1 MLDRKKLDQME
12 EHGAAAALQYRGE
25 LSAELGD
32 SVSSTYDAVNAY
44 FNDQKK
50 RAAAIADRVGNLR
63 EDISDIDEKISSFGP
78 ALAQAT
84 ISGDSAALE
93 AIQKEIA
100 DLESRKTA
108 NKAQIGLLGE
118 THISGDEALYQA
130 ADEAAE
136 KMEAIYREK
145 LAEMNAL
152 VTFANKQISLW
163 ARVADLSTL
172 GGDTI
177 PVNSVRSKV
186 ADMRQDFSAED

>member
-12 EHGAAAALQYRGE
+12 EQGAAAALQYRGE
-25 LSAELGD
+25 LCAELGN
-32 SVSSTYDAVNAY
+32 SISSTYDAVNVY

-63 EDISDIDEKISSFGP
+63 TEISDMEERISSFGP

-84 ISGDSAALE
+84 ISGDSAALD

-100 DLESRKTA
+100 DLESRKAA

-118 THISGDEALYQA
+118 THVSGDEALYQA

-172 GGDTI
+172 GSDTV
-177 PVNSVRSKV
+177 PVNSVRSRV
-186 ADMRQDFSAED
+186 ADMRQDFSTED

>member
-1 MLDRKKLDQME
+1 MIKRNWIRWRNTARLLPSSI
-12 EHGAAAALQYRGE
+12 GGE
-25 LSAELGD
+25 LCAELGD
-32 SVSSTYDAVNAY
+32 SVSSTCDAVNAY
-44 FNDQKK
+44 FADQKK

-78 ALAQAT
+78 TLAQAT

-100 DLESRKTA
+100 DLESRKA
-108 NKAQIGLLGE
+108 ADKAQIGLLGE
-118 THISGDEALYQA
+118 THVSGDEALYQA

-163 ARVADLSTL
+163 ARVADLSNL

-177 PVNSVRSKV
+177 PVNSVRSRV
-186 ADMRQDFSAED
+186 ADMRQDFSAEE

>member
-12 EHGAAAALQYRGE
+12 EHGAAAALQYRAE
-25 LSAELGD
+25 LSVELGD
-32 SVSSTYDAVNAY
+32 SVSSTCDAVNAY
-44 FNDQKK
+44 FTDQKK

-63 EDISDIDEKISSFGP
+63 TEISDMEERISSFGP

-100 DLESRKTA
+100 DLESRKAA
-108 NKAQIGLLGE
+108 NKAQIGLLGDA
-118 THISGDEALYQA
+118 HISGDEALYQA

-145 LAEMNAL
+145 LADLNAL
-152 VTFANKQISLW
+152 VTFANQQISLW

-172 GGDTI
+172 GGDTV

-186 ADMRQDFSAED
+186 ADMRRDFLSED